1 MVTPFLGKVAAVVA
15 PIANSAVVSDFPA
28 TVNAFAFAGTT
39 GAGGADAE
47 GAGEG
52 ESVGVGVGDG
62 EGEGETVGDALS
74 DGVGEGVAD
83 AFGEG
88 VDLAT
93 GFAGAFFTGAFFT
106 GFFLLFF
113 ATGFFAAKALS
124 PIKKADATPAT
135 MARNFRRPEL
145 PVFDDGVS
153 IVNRLVPFDCSAR
166 RSGCIVGS
174 LLLHHK
180 PHRAKSIH
188 YRQIRRSYRNLSWE
202 IDIFHTHR

>member
-15 PIANSAVVSDFPA
+15 PIANSEVVSDFPA

-39 GAGGADAE
+39 GAGAADAE
-47 GAGEG
+47 AAGEG

-62 EGEGETVGDALS
+62 AGEAVGDALS

-93 GFAGAFFTGAFFT
+93 GFAGTFFTGAFFT

-135 MARNFRRPEL
+135 IARNFRRPEL

-180 PHRAKSIH
+180 PHRAKSVH
-188 YRQIRRSYRNLSWE
+188 YRQIQRSYRNLSWE

>member
-1 MVTPFLGKVAAVVA
+1 MVIPFLGKVAAVVA
-15 PIANSAVVSDFPA
+15 PIANSEVVSDFPA

-39 GAGGADAE
+39 GAGAADAE

-52 ESVGVGVGDG
+52 ELAGVGVGDG
-62 EGEGETVGDALS
+62 EGEAVGDALS

-124 PIKKADATPAT
+124 PIKKADATPAK

-153 IVNRLVPFDCSAR
+153 IVNRLVPFYCSAR

-174 LLLHHK
+174 LLPHHK

-188 YRQIRRSYRNLSWE
+188 YRQIQRSYKNLSWE